1 MLAGLSHEGCCVSL
15 HLIRCCGHGFGAVH
29 ASLQANPEGFLVP
42 YKVARGPLCAPVRVV
57 TSLSPYS
64 PRTLTRPRRFGTTW
78 QPLPSGVWAT
88 GVPGRCVCV
97 CVLWGGAWEGRQGW
111 REWVPST
118 IWALGTPWGGRLG
131 QLLPMGALAVQA
143 YPLQT
148 FMSVISS
155 VCLESHV
162 SPILIY
168 PCRTHSSSPRI
179 FISHSLF

>member
-1 MLAGLSHEGCCVSL
+1 MAICGRLCPMLAGLSHEGCCVSL
-15 HLIRCCGHGFGAVH
+15 HLIRCCGHGFGDVH

-97 CVLWGGAWEGRQGW
+97 CVVGWCLGRASGVARVGPLHYLCTRNTLGRAPGPAASHGGPGCAGISFANIYVCYFLCVSGKSC
-111 REWVPST
+111 VSNFN
-118 IWALGTPWGGRLG
+118 L
-131 QLLPMGALAVQA
+131 
-143 YPLQT
+143 PLQDS
-148 FMSVISS
+148 F
-155 VCLESHV
+155 
-162 SPILIY
+162 
-168 PCRTHSSSPRI
+168 
-179 FISHSLF
+179 

>member
-1 MLAGLSHEGCCVSL
+1 MLCFITSHQVLWAWIWGCTRITPGQSLGILSALQGCPWTSVCPCESGHLSL
-15 HLIRCCGHGFGAVH
+15 PLLSRDPHSSSSVWHHLAATAIWSLGHWR
-29 ASLQANPEGFLVP
+29 S
-42 YKVARGPLCAPVRVV
+42 
-57 TSLSPYS
+57 
-64 PRTLTRPRRFGTTW
+64 W
-78 QPLPSGVWAT
+78 Q
-88 GVPGRCVCV
+88 VCV

-148 FMSVISS
+148 FMSVVSS